1 MNFHI
6 LTLFPEMVLN
16 GLNTSIIGR
25 AVNSGLLSIEAV
37 NIRDYAFNKHQ
48 SVDDYPYGGG
58 AGMLMQAEPVYLAW
72 EAVEE
77 KIKARRELPTENEA
91 ALAEQAKIPE
101 QSKAAENEGK
111 RTRVVYLSPQG
122 NVFNQKM
129 AEELAQEE
137 DLILLCGHYE
147 GIDERVLEE
156 IVTDDREIYT
166 QICGE
171 HTREKD
177 GKVPVRFY
185 EDKLLPLSK
194 LYRLEKSLEEALD
207 RKVWLRSGGFLVI
220 EQTEAFVSIDVN
232 SGKFSDKKN
241 TRETFRKINLE
252 AAREI
257 AFQLR
262 LRNLSGII
270 LIDFINMEEEE
281 DKKELLKI
289 LQGYLRKD
297 PIKAAVVDMTPLNIV
312 EVTRKKVEKSLE
324 EEIKKRKDW
333 KR

>member
-1 MNFHI
+1 M
-6 LTLFPEMVLN
+6 
-16 GLNTSIIGR
+16 
-25 AVNSGLLSIEAV
+25 
-37 NIRDYAFNKHQ
+37 
-48 SVDDYPYGGG
+48 
-58 AGMLMQAEPVYLAW
+58 
-72 EAVEE
+72 
-77 KIKARRELPTENEA
+77 
-91 ALAEQAKIPE
+91 
-101 QSKAAENEGK
+101 
-111 RTRVVYLSPQG
+111 
-122 NVFNQKM
+122 
-129 AEELAQEE
+129 
-137 DLILLCGHYE
+137 
-147 GIDERVLEE
+147 
-156 IVTDDREIYT
+156 TDDREIYT

-207 RKVWLRSGGFLVI
+207 RKVWLRSGGFLII

-281 DKKELLKI
+281 DKKELLRL
-289 LQGYLRKD
+289 LQSYLKKD
-297 PIKAAVVDMTPLNIV
+297 PVKAAVVDMTPLNIV

-324 EEIKKRKDW
+324 EEMKRRKDW
-333 KR
+333 EK

>member
-1 MNFHI
+1 MSRMCYTLLEKGMSEPLRI
-6 LTLFPEMVLN
+6 LQ
-16 GLNTSIIGR
+16 G
-25 AVNSGLLSIEAV
+25 AY
-37 NIRDYAFNKHQ
+37 IRD
-48 SVDDYPYGGG
+48 
-58 AGMLMQAEPVYLAW
+58 
-72 EAVEE
+72 
-77 KIKARRELPTENEA
+77 
-91 ALAEQAKIPE
+91 
-101 QSKAAENEGK
+101 
-111 RTRVVYLSPQG
+111 
-122 NVFNQKM
+122 
-129 AEELAQEE
+129 
-137 DLILLCGHYE
+137 
-147 GIDERVLEE
+147 LEE

-177 GKVPVRFY
+177 GKVPVRLY

-270 LIDFINMEEEE
+270 LIDFINMEDEE
-281 DKKELLKI
+281 DKKELLRV
-289 LQGYLRKD
+289 LQGYLKKD
-297 PIKAAVVDMTPLNIV
+297 PVKAAVVDMTPLNIV

-324 EEIKKRKDW
+324 EEMKRRKDW
-333 KR
+333 ER